1 MRKATMQDI
10 ANKAGVS
17 KTTVSMVLNKKDNNI
32 SSSTKDKILKIA
44 EELNYIPN
52 SIARSLSTKKSGT
65 IGIMVPDITNPFFS
79 EIARA
84 IEDAANS
91 FEYNVIFCN
100 SDNEIEKEEKYI
112 ELLVSKL
119 VDGVIF
125 IAGGKSTKSINILNN
140 NGVPFVLVDRYVEG
154 YENCYGVYSLNTEGI
169 IDGVNYL
176 YEKNKRK
183 IVFVSGSSEL
193 GISNLRLDGYKQA
206 MKSHKIYD
214 KSLIF
219 EGDFTIKGGKNVT
232 ENILKNIK
240 DFDAIIYSN
249 DVMALGGMKVLLRQ
263 GYRIP
268 EDVSIIGFDNIQLS
282 EVVEPELTTIGQPI
296 YDMGK
301 EACKLLID
309 VINENHITEKIIKFR
324 PKLIKRGTVK

>member
-1 MRKATMQDI
+1 MRKSTMQDI

-32 SSSTKDKILKIA
+32 SSATKDKILKITQ
-44 EELNYIPN
+44 ELNYIPN

-125 IAGGKSTKSINILNN
+125 IAGGKSTKSIDVLNN
-140 NGVPFVLVDRYVEG
+140 NGVPFILVDRYVED
-154 YENCYGVYSLNTEGI
+154 YENYYGVYSLNKEGI

-193 GISNLRLDGYKQA
+193 GISNLRLEGYKEA
-206 MKSHKIYD
+206 MSNHEIYD
-214 KSLIF
+214 ESLIF
-219 EGDFTIKGGKNVT
+219 EGDFTIEGGKNAT
-232 ENILKNIK
+232 EDILENIKE
-240 DFDAIIYSN
+240 FDAILYSN
-249 DVMALGGMKVLLRQ
+249 DVMALGGMKVLKRK

-268 EDVSIIGFDNIQLS
+268 EDVSVIGFDNIQLS

-296 YDMGK
+296 YAMGK

-309 VINENHITEKIIKFR
+309 VINENDITEKIIKFK
-324 PKLIKRGTVK
+324 PELIKRGTV

>member
-32 SSSTKDKILKIA
+32 SNSTKDKIFKIA
-44 EELNYIPN
+44 QELNYIPN

-79 EIARA
+79 EISRA

-125 IAGGKSTKSINILNN
+125 IAGGKSTKSIDILNN

-154 YENCYGVYSLNTEGI
+154 YENCYGVYSMNTQGI
-169 IDGVNYL
+169 IDGIDYL

-206 MKSHKIYD
+206 MKSHGIYD
-214 KSLIF
+214 ESLIF
-219 EGDFTIKGGKNVT
+219 EGDFTIEGGKNAT
-232 ENILKNIK
+232 KNILENIK
-240 DFDAIIYSN
+240 DLDAIFYSN
-249 DVMALGGMKVLLRQ
+249 DVMALGGMKVLIRE
-263 GYRIP
+263 GYKIP
-268 EDVSIIGFDNIQLS
+268 EDISIIGFDNIQLS

-296 YDMGK
+296 YAMGK

-309 VINENHITEKIIKFR
+309 VINENDIDKKIIKYK
-324 PKLIKRGTVK
+324 PKLIKRGTVV

>member
-17 KTTVSMVLNKKDNNI
+17 KTTVSMVLNKKDSNI
-32 SSSTKDKILKIA
+32 SSATKDKIFKITQ
-44 EELNYIPN
+44 ELNYIPN
-52 SIARSLSTKKSGT
+52 SIARSLSTRKSGT

-84 IEDAANS
+84 IEDAANF

-112 ELLVSKL
+112 QLLVSKL

-125 IAGGKSTKSINILNN
+125 IAGGKSTKSIDILNN

-154 YENCYGVYSLNTEGI
+154 YENSYGVYTLNKEGI
-169 IDGVNYL
+169 IDGIDYL
-176 YEKNKRK
+176 YKENKRK
-183 IVFVSGSSEL
+183 IVFVSGSSEIE
-193 GISNLRLDGYKQA
+193 ISNLRLDGYKEA
-206 MKSHKIYD
+206 MKSYKIYD
-214 KSLIF
+214 ESLIF
-219 EGDFTIKGGKNVT
+219 EGDFTIDGGKKAT
-232 ENILKNIK
+232 EEILENIK
-240 DFDAIIYSN
+240 DFDAIFYSN
-249 DVMALGGMKVLLRQ
+249 DVMALGGMKVLKRQ
-263 GYRIP
+263 GYTIP

-282 EVVEPELTTIGQPI
+282 QIVEPELTTIGQPI
-296 YDMGK
+296 YDIGK
-301 EACKLLID
+301 ESCKLLID
-309 VINENHITEKIIKFR
+309 VINENDIHEKVIKFK